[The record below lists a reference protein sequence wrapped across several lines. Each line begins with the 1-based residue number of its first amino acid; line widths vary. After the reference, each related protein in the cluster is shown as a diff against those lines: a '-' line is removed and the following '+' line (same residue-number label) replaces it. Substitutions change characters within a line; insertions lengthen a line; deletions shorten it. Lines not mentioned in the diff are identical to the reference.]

1 MSPERFHYLIKRYK
15 DNILSQE
22 EWDELRPGLQSGAYD
37 EFLKEDILLLMR
49 RPGRR
54 ALPVRRLVWVAAVAA
69 ALLLCVG
76 AVWLLRPSKGGGVLV
91 RVDKAAAPIVPGGD
105 KAVLTLAG
113 GRRIILDS
121 VPNGKIA
128 TQGAAT
134 VVRAGGLIG
143 YQDTGGEDVY
153 YNTVTTPKGGQYVVV
168 LADGSKVWLNSAS
181 SLRFPTSFKG
191 GDRRVELTG
200 EGYFEIAKDAARPFF
215 VGVGAMNVEVLGTRF
230 DVMAYSDEAT
240 VNTTLVE
247 GVVAVRDGQQV
258 RQLSPGEQVALGP
271 AHRMAVGRADIEK
284 TLAWKNG
291 LFEFDRMDLTTIM
304 RQIARWYDVEVVYQ
318 SPPDSTPLGG
328 SISKRLGLQEVLALL
343 EASGQQHFKIEG
355 RRILITQTK

>member
-1 MSPERFHYLIKRYK
+1 MSRERFHYLIERYK

-22 EWDELRPGLQSGAYD
+22 EWDELRPMLQSGAYD

-49 RPGRR
+49 PLERR
-54 ALPVRRLVWVAAVAA
+54 ASPVRRLVRVMAVAA

-76 AVWLLRPSKGGGVLV
+76 SVWLLRPSRGGISSV
-91 RVDKAAAPIVPGGD
+91 RADTLRPVGPGGD
-105 KAVLTLAG
+105 KAVLTLASG
-113 GRRIILDS
+113 QRIILDS

-143 YQDTGGEDVY
+143 YEDTGGEDVL
-153 YNTVTTPKGGQYVVV
+153 YNTVTTPKGGQYVVA

-215 VGVGAMNVEVLGTRF
+215 VEAGPMNVQVLGTRF
-230 DVMAYSDEAT
+230 DVMAYPDEAT
-240 VNTTLVE
+240 INTTLVE
-247 GVVAVRDGQQV
+247 GAVAVREGQQV
-258 RQLSPGEQVALGP
+258 HQPSPGEQVALG
-271 AHRMAVGRADIEK
+271 AGHRMAVGRADIEK

-291 LFEFDRMDLTTIM
+291 LFEFDRMDLAAIM

-318 SPPDSTPLGG
+318 SPPDATPLGG

-343 EASGQQHFKIEG
+343 EASGQQHFRIEG
-355 RRILITQTK
+355 RRIIITQTK